1 MCEALSLS
9 EVGVILDSVQQ
20 DHVYQFYELYLHDFV
35 RFVHKSSYKNDL
47 NRIEYQVTCTFS
59 I

>member
-35 RFVHKSSYKNDL
+35 RFVHKSTYKNDL
-47 NRIEYQVTCTFS
+47 NRIEYQVT
-59 I
+59 